1 MNQLNTTKRAQIV
14 AALVEGNSIN
24 ATCRMLG
31 VGKHTVL
38 RLLEDA
44 GCACAA
50 YHDVMV
56 RGLNVN
62 HIQCDEI
69 WAFVLGKD
77 KNLTQEQVEAGFG
90 SVWTWTAIDADSKL
104 IVSYMLGDRGAQT
117 AQTFMQDVAS
127 RISNRIQLTTDG
139 HRVYAEAVENAFGS
153 EIDYAMLVKIYGA
166 SNENPESRYSPA
178 TCIGCRTG
186 VLSGKPDPKYISTS
200 YVERQ
205 NLSMRMGMRRFT
217 RLTNGHSKKIEN
229 HGHQVALYFFH
240 YNFCRVHSSLRVTPA
255 MEAGLTDHVWT
266 LEELCA
272 VLPQRKPNAK
282 VDKELVL
289 KALARAN

>member
-1 MNQLNTTKRAQIV
+1 MNQLKTSKRTQII

-50 YHDVMV
+50 YHDAMV
-56 RGLNVN
+56 RGLEVKR
-62 HIQCDEI
+62 IQCDEI

-104 IVSYMLGDRGAQT
+104 IVSYMLGDRGAET
-117 AQTFMQDVAS
+117 AQAFMQDVAS
-127 RISNRIQLTTDG
+127 RIANRIQLTTDG
-139 HRVYAEAVENAFGS
+139 HRVYAEAVEDAFGS

-166 SNENPESRYSPA
+166 SNEGESRYSPA

-186 VLSGKPDPKYISTS
+186 VLSGKPDPKYITS

-240 YNFCRVHSSLRVTPA
+240 YNFCRVHSTLRVTPA
-255 MEAGLTDHVWT
+255 MEAGLSDHVWT
-266 LEELCA
+266 LDELCA
-272 VLPQRKPNAK
+272 LLPQRKPNGK
-282 VDKELVL
+282 IDKELVL

>member
-1 MNQLNTTKRAQIV
+1 MNRLNATKRTQII
-14 AALVEGNSIN
+14 AALIEGNSIN

-50 YHDVMV
+50 FHDANV
-56 RGLNVN
+56 RNLRVGRA
-62 HIQCDEI
+62 QCDEVWSFI
-69 WAFVLGKD
+69 YAKQ
-77 KNLTQEQVEAGFG
+77 KNVTAEQMEEGAGDC
-90 SVWTWTAIDADSKL
+90 WTWTAIDADTKL
-104 IVSYMLGDRGAQT
+104 IISYMLGDRGAST
-117 AQTFMQDVAS
+117 AQAFMQDIAS

-139 HRVYAEAVENAFGS
+139 YRVYAEAVEDAFGS

-166 SNENPESRYSPA
+166 SGDSPESRYSPA

-186 VLSGKPDPKYISTS
+186 VLSGTPNPKYISTS

-217 RLTNGHSKKIEN
+217 RLTNGFSKKFEN
-229 HGHQVALYFFH
+229 HAHQVALYFMH
-240 YNFCRVHSSLRVTPA
+240 YNYCRVHSTLRVTPA

-266 LEELCA
+266 LAELCSL
-272 VLPQRKPNAK
+272 LPERKPNERI
-282 VDKELVL
+282 DKEIIL
-289 KALARAN
+289 KALQRA

>member
-1 MNQLNTTKRAQIV
+1 MNQLNTAKRTQII
-14 AALVEGNSIN
+14 AALIEGNSIN

-38 RLLEDA
+38 RLLKDA

-50 YHDVMV
+50 YHDANV
-56 RGLNVN
+56 RNLRVKRA
-62 HIQCDEI
+62 QCDEVWSFI
-69 WAFVLGKD
+69 YAKQ
-77 KNLTQEQVEAGFG
+77 KNVTTEQMEQGAGDC
-90 SVWTWTAIDADSKL
+90 WTWTAIDADTKL
-104 IVSYMLGDRGAQT
+104 IISYMLGDRGAST
-117 AQTFMQDVAS
+117 ANDFMQDMAS
-127 RISNRIQLTTDG
+127 RIRNRIQLTTDG

-166 SNENPESRYSPA
+166 SNEGESRYSPA

-186 VLSGKPDPKYISTS
+186 VLAGNPNPKHISTS

-217 RLTNGHSKKIEN
+217 RLTNGFSKKFEN
-229 HGHQVALYFFH
+229 HAHQVALYFFH
-240 YNFCRVHSSLRVTPA
+240 YNFCRVHKTLRVTPA

-266 LEELCA
+266 LEELCGLLA
-272 VLPQRKPNAK
+272 NNNPTSRI
-282 VDKELVL
+282 DKELVL
-289 KALARAN
+289 KALRKAA